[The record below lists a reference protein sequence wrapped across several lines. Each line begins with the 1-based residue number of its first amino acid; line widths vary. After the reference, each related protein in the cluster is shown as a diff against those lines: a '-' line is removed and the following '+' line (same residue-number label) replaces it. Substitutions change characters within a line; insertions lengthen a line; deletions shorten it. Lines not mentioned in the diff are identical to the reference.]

1 MSYKSNLITIFRH
14 WIIRIIAS
22 GDLVVIN
29 AKIKVEKSIS
39 GEYVYFNDVDGG
51 MVAHNHFDVGS
62 NVIVLENN
70 KVN

>member
-1 MSYKSNLITIFRH
+1 MSYKLSPYARFRH

-22 GDLVVIN
+22 GDLIILN
-29 AKIKVEKSIS
+29 AKITVEKSRA
-39 GEYVYFNDVDGG
+39 GESVYLKGVDGG
-51 MVAHNHFDVGS
+51 MVDYNCFNVGS